1 VAFVI
6 NNFSKIIL
14 ILLGLF
20 FLNITIYSQ
29 ENQGLIFDNYSPVT
43 GQFINP
49 SNIVDSKTW
58 LDINLIGA
66 SAFVYNNYFFYPN
79 TTLFNFDS
87 FNSEPL
93 FKSNISEIKAYENA
107 LIPGPAASLIFGRQ
121 SASIFSNLRIVANG
135 DNVSTILARMPT
147 EDGLNESDTGF
158 YDISNARVKL
168 MAWGEIG
175 ITYGGILRAR
185 ETTMITGAVS
195 LKRLFGF
202 QNSTVIIEEGLLYVV
217 NADSVAII
225 SNTGK
230 YSYADPATNAGRGW
244 GMNIGATYKKMK
256 ENVSH
261 YIPHST
267 FSHCNIIDYKY
278 KVGVSLI
285 DIGYIKF
292 KNNAYFGNLEDITI
306 IDTID
311 NGNDVLDEAKRLA
324 TGNKYTAP
332 LPMAASVQ
340 FDYNLN
346 DLFYINGT
354 IIQRFP
360 TKKTL
365 GPERA
370 NLLAI
375 SPRYESKYVGV
386 SIPVSLVNYNKVYM
400 GLAFRLYFLSIG
412 TDNIVPWFIK
422 QDINMASFYINLKI
436 PLYTSPKCRTKKN
449 KEKSDEYIINACP
462 TWEKIK

>member
-1 VAFVI
+1 VI
-6 NNFSKIIL
+6 NYFSKIIL
-14 ILLGLF
+14 VFLGLF
-20 FLNITIYSQ
+20 SLNSTIYSQ
-29 ENQGLIFDNYSPVT
+29 ENQGLVFDNYNPVN
-43 GQFINP
+43 GQYINP
-49 SNIVDSKTW
+49 SNIVDAKIW

-66 SAFVYNNYFFYPN
+66 SAFVYNNYFYYPN

-87 FNSEPL
+87 FKSEPL
-93 FKSNISEIKAYENA
+93 FNSNISEIKAYENT
-107 LIPGPAASLIFGRQ
+107 LITGPSASLVIGRQ
-121 SASIFSNLRIVANG
+121 SVAIFSNLRIVANG
-135 DNVSTILARMPT
+135 DNVPSVLARLPT
-147 EDGLNESDTGF
+147 EKGLVESDTGF
-158 YDISNARVKL
+158 YDIKNARTKV

-202 QNSTVIIEEGLLYVV
+202 QNSTINIEEGLLYVATV
-217 NADSVAII
+217 DSIAVI

-230 YSYADPATNAGRGW
+230 YSYVDPAANAGRGW
-244 GMNIGATYKKMK
+244 GLNIGATFKKMK
-256 ENVSH
+256 GNVSH

-267 FSHCNIIDYKY
+267 FSQCKIIDYKY
-278 KVGVSLI
+278 KVGVSFI

-292 KNNAYFGNLEDITI
+292 KNNAFVGNLEDITI
-306 IDTID
+306 IDPID
-311 NGNDVLDEAKRLA
+311 TGGDLLDEAKRLA
-324 TGNKYTAP
+324 TGNKFTAP

-340 FDYNLN
+340 FDYNFN

-360 TKKTL
+360 TKNTL

-386 SIPVSLVNYNKVYM
+386 SIPLSLINYNKVYM

-422 QDINMASFYINLKI
+422 QDINMVSFYVNLKI
-436 PLYTSPKCRTKKN
+436 PLYKSPKCRSRKN
-449 KEKSDEYIINACP
+449 KEKPDEYIINACP